1 MVEKQ
6 TIRRE
11 QARGLAAER
20 AAKLLAEQVDTVY
33 ALDALA
39 VLQEVMG
46 HFYYKAKVLK
56 TLGVDAPFDQIDD
69 AMEKAAKW
77 AKEIC
82 VFKHAK
88 IQAMRLASDPNAP
101 VLPEH
106 MTLEELR
113 DSIMADFERLR
124 ETGLLSLPKR
134 EVNGNESEGDR
145 DPGGSCRLVTR
156 HIHARKVSSK

>member
-1 MVEKQ
+1 MSRPVGNRSKD

-11 QARGLAAER
+11 IAVKR
-20 AAKLLAEQVDTVY
+20 AADLLARQTDTVY
-33 ALDALA
+33 VLDALA

-56 TLGVDAPFDQIDD
+56 TMGADADFEAIDD
-69 AMEKAAKW
+69 AMEKAGEW

-82 VFKHAK
+82 VFKHAR
-88 IQAMRLASDPNAP
+88 IQAIRLASDPNAP

-113 DSIMADFERLR
+113 DSIMADIERLR
-124 ETGLLSLPKR
+124 EMGVLNLPR
-134 EVNGNESEGDR
+134 LPQGVVANSNADL
-145 DPGGSCRLVTR
+145 PMNGGSSDQ
-156 HIHARKVSSK
+156 AEE